1 MDITNRETIDD
12 LRSWLRRLEEEEHLS
27 VVTEPVDWNQELS
40 GVVRRT
46 YDVLGDASPA
56 LLFENINGY
65 PAPGPNKMFVGQFR
79 SYSRVCM
86 MLGLDPISTQ
96 RREIVSVLRER
107 FSQTISPVFVNDA
120 PVHENVELGDA
131 INVLKFPVP
140 QFNHRDGGRYIG
152 TMHMTITKDR
162 DSGWVNCGL
171 YRIMVHNER

>member
-1 MDITNRETIDD
+1 
-12 LRSWLRRLEEEEHLS
+12 
-27 VVTEPVDWNQELS
+27 
-40 GVVRRT
+40 
-46 YDVLGDASPA
+46 
-56 LLFENINGY
+56 
-65 PAPGPNKMFVGQFR
+65 
-79 SYSRVCM
+79 

-171 YRIMVHNER
+171 YRIMVHNERELGIYFRPGRQHIGLQQLKYLELDEPCRLLSLSVLILGYVLWHRLMSRLE